1 MPTLREEINKLRAF
15 DSPTVEAY
23 LNLERTAALLHAQTQ
38 RLFRPHGLSTATYNI
53 LRILRG
59 HAPDPAKPS
68 PRTCSQV
75 KADMVTPV
83 PDLTRLV
90 ERLAAAGL
98 VTRTTCPDDARSV
111 HLAITDAGRALLAE
125 LDKPVADLHARQLGH
140 LSERELQQLSRLLEK
155 ARSGAKP
162 GKTTL

>member
-1 MPTLREEINKLRAF
+1 MPSLREEINKLRAF
-15 DSPTVEAY
+15 DDPTVEAA
-23 LNLERTAALLHAQTQ
+23 LNLERTAARFRAQTL
-38 RLFRPHGLSTATYNI
+38 RLFRPHGLSPAGYNI

-59 HAPDPAKPS
+59 WSPR

-98 VTRTTCPDDARSV
+98 VGRSTCPEDGRSV
-111 HLAITDAGRALLAE
+111 HLSLTDAGRQLLAK
-125 LDKPVADLHARQLGH
+125 LDTPVASLHARQLGH
-140 LSERELQQLSRLLEK
+140 LSSRELAQLNRLLSK
-155 ARSGAKP
+155 AREPLNLDDTES
-162 GKTTL
+162 